1 MIFKFIIVFVVCW
14 IILTLRGLFGMLV
27 MRWIYLAH
35 SPNQRG
41 KITMDPFD
49 DDFEVSAD
57 RKNKKIELK
66 LEDVHGMSLAV
77 LD

>member
-1 MIFKFIIVFVVCW
+1 
-14 IILTLRGLFGMLV
+14 MLV

-41 KITMDPFD
+41 KISMDPFD

-66 LEDVHGMSLAV
+66 HEDVHGMSLAV